1 MKHEVDM
8 IKYGSEITPEGL
20 PNKNYFSYSKRHEYS
35 FIQSRVKSYA
45 FIIELVCLTKII
57 ICFCQYT

>member
-1 MKHEVDM
+1 MKHEVEM

-20 PNKNYFSYSKRHEYS
+20 HNKTCFSYSKRHEKLS
-35 FIQSRVKSYA
+35 VIHSTVKS

-57 ICFCQYT
+57 ICFCKYI